1 MTFYG
6 NTLYEGRTRVSP
18 LWDVEADTHQT
29 WTTYT
34 YYKLETSLE
43 NADIAFSLRDGFVV
57 AKHWTVDYFK
67 YMYASVGRQ
76 HSWWYMLYK
85 SREYLEDQYLNDPKS
100 SYVTLMHAGQPAG
113 FSIVTDEGNGRSN
126 LAYIGLLPE
135 FRSMGLGKRFLN
147 DCLVYASRQSS
158 RMWVYTTSLDH
169 PRALPMY
176 RAAGFSEIERK
187 QMSEYFPTSVLN
199 RE

>member
-1 MTFYG
+1 
-6 NTLYEGRTRVSP
+6 
-18 LWDVEADTHQT
+18 
-29 WTTYT
+29 
-34 YYKLETSLE
+34 
-43 NADIAFSLRDGFVV
+43 
-57 AKHWTVDYFK
+57 VDYFK
-67 YMYASVGRQ
+67 YLYSSVGRDN
-76 HSWWYMLYK
+76 SWWYMLYK
-85 SREYLEDQYLNDPKS
+85 SREYLVDYLSDPHS
-100 SYVTLMHAGQPAG
+100 WYITLMYDSQPAG

-147 DCLVYASRQSS
+147 DCLVHASRQSS

-187 QMSEYFPTSVLN
+187 QMSEYFPTSALN